1 MEDAQTLCCVQ
12 FLAVGIQLGKAAG
25 NVIGDTVKEGAGF
38 FDILLVG
45 GHGDIP
51 LLHHAAHGVCDLVR
65 EHGIVLRPIAVQ
77 KVVPVWE
84 EDGFL
89 KILAVDPLV
98 VDGNLGRGAGVQR
111 IEQFRIVQ
119 KHRRLILFGG
129 DGIVDVRK
137 PDALGE
143 LAPKLKNPSCQMRR
157 MGMVSCTDLGTVNF
171 SLSCLSVFC
180 RVLIKFQGL
189 LYCRTFHE
197 FHIQVVRLEDEPV
210 RI

>member
-1 MEDAQTLCCVQ
+1 MEDAQPFCGIQ
-12 FLAVGIQLGKAAG
+12 FLAAGIQLGKAAG

-143 LAPKLKNPSCQMRR
+143 LAPKLKNPILPDAADGDGVLYGSWYSKFFF
-157 MGMVSCTDLGTVNF
+157 VL
-171 SLSCLSVFC
+171 LE
-180 RVLIKFQGL
+180 RVLQGFNQVSGPPL
-189 LYCRTFHE
+189 L
-197 FHIQVVRLEDEPV
+197 
-210 RI
+210 